1 MNHTASPRPNILI
14 THSDPL
20 LCAGIA
26 AALREHADFQVF
38 VEGIDAVSSDSPG
51 VDVVVADLET
61 ALQLVDRV
69 AISTPW
75 QIARARIL
83 VLTYNNREED
93 IRRTV
98 QAGVSGYLLAGGPL
112 SELVDAVKALANG
125 MRFLG
130 RSVAQRMADSMT
142 RTLLTA
148 REMDVLQH
156 VMNGECNKEIAQRLG
171 IGVGTVKS
179 HMTAIL
185 NKLGATSRTH
195 AVSIAAMRG
204 M

>member
-1 MNHTASPRPNILI
+1 MIHIASPRPNILI
-14 THSDPL
+14 THCDPL
-20 LCAGIA
+20 LSAGIA
-26 AALREHADFQVF
+26 AALRQHADFEVF
-38 VEGIDAVSSDSPG
+38 VDGVDAVSSVSPG

-61 ALQLVDRV
+61 AMQLVDPV
-69 AISTPW
+69 APSTHWPL
-75 QIARARIL
+75 ARARIL
-83 VLTYNNREED
+83 VLTHNDRAED

-98 QAGVSGYLLAGGPL
+98 QAGVFGYLLAGGPL
-112 SELVDAVKALANG
+112 SELVEAVKALANG
-125 MRFLG
+125 MRYLG

-142 RTLLTA
+142 RTLLTT

-156 VMNGECNKEIAQRLG
+156 VMNGECNKEIARQLG

-195 AVSIAAMRG
+195 AVSIAATRG
-204 M
+204 L